1 MERKVKLKP
10 VQIGMW
16 LFTLALFLAVV
27 LARIFFGSPGF
38 YWVFGSI
45 QFLFT
50 VMHLFVLLRTRYWI
64 YLVPVSMYFFWG
76 LTFLPPL
83 ADHPWHPYFAGVSA
97 ALLFAFI
104 FVLISKRINWRYK
117 EILGLAAK
125 PVKETA
131 DGFTHRP
138 FPTGSADF
146 TRKDILGLSRYLK
159 RYVVIFPFIESDRV
173 VLVVPEYMWLYM
185 VLFKKTY
192 NKETYVA
199 FENSGN
205 VTVRISRNDYRKY
218 KEELTFDQ
226 LCVSLGDLFKQFMQ
240 WYKDGTPEK
249 ILDKLNSA

>member
-1 MERKVKLKP
+1 MEQRIKLKP

-16 LFTLALFLAVV
+16 LLTLALFLAV
-27 LARIFFGSPGF
+27 AFAWIFFGSPGF

-50 VMHLFVLLRTRYWI
+50 AMHFFVLLRTRYWA
-64 YLVPVSMYFFWG
+64 YLIPVCMYFLWG
-76 LTFLPPL
+76 LTFFPPL
-83 ADHPWHPYFAGVSA
+83 ADHPWHSYFAGASA
-97 ALLFAFI
+97 VFLFAFI

-117 EILGLAAK
+117 EILELTAK
-125 PVKETA
+125 PVKETT

-146 TRKDILGLSRYLK
+146 TRKEALGLSRYLK
-159 RYVVIFPFIESDRV
+159 KYVVIFPFIESDRV
-173 VLVVPEYMWLYM
+173 VLVIPEYMWLYM

-192 NKETYVA
+192 KNETYVA

-249 ILDKLNSA
+249 ILDKLNST